1 MFLQIFKPNDGNF
14 ISLQFFEGKSKN
26 YCVWPKKSMII
37 LYPYR
42 FLRLNPKYPKS
53 LSGLK
58 LPGRTMQAH
67 IPTGFRDY
75 IQNHCVAWKVL
86 TE

>member
-14 ISLQFFEGKSKN
+14 ISLQFFESKSKN
-26 YCVWPKKSMII
+26 YCVWPKRFQSMII

-42 FLRLNPKYPKS
+42 FLRPNPKS

-58 LPGRTMQAH
+58 LLCRTMQAH

-75 IQNHCVAWKVL
+75 IQNH
-86 TE
+86 